1 MKMKRTVETES
12 RVTIAGL
19 VVICILAAIG
29 ISYAAETP
37 ADEAGEFW
45 SQYKII
51 VERNIFSR
59 NRGARTAD
67 RSVSSEEARRPPPT
81 PQPESYFVLKGIA
94 KVNESFVAFFEDS
107 RGGEVIRVRAQDT
120 IARGSIVKL
129 TLDSAA
135 YQNDA
140 NTVDVKVGQ
149 TLEGELAGTAP
160 TFENLL
166 EWSATASAAEST
178 EDANGTEKPS
188 DDAEVLRKL
197 MERRRQELGD
207 Q

>member
-1 MKMKRTVETES
+1 MTKTVNTEAAAMI
-12 RVTIAGL
+12 RRFA
-19 VVICILAAIG
+19 VICILVTIG
-29 ISYAAETP
+29 ISHAAETSADK
-37 ADEAGEFW
+37 ADEFR
-45 SQYKII
+45 SQYGII

-59 NRGARTAD
+59 NRGNRTVEPGA
-67 RSVSSEEARRPPPT
+67 SATQARRPQPT

-94 KVNESFVAFFEDS
+94 KADDSFVAFFEDS
-107 RGGEVIRVRAQDT
+107 RGGEVIRVKAQNP
-120 IARGSIVKL
+120 IARGTIVKL

-149 TLEGELAGTAP
+149 TLEGKPGGTAL

-166 EWSATASAAEST
+166 EWSEIGSAAAST
-178 EDANGTEKPS
+178 RDANGTEKLS

-207 Q
+207 

>member
-1 MKMKRTVETES
+1 MTKTVSTES
-12 RVTIAGL
+12 MAIITGFAAV
-19 VVICILAAIG
+19 CIFFAIG
-29 ISYAAETP
+29 ISYSDETS
-37 ADEAGEFW
+37 ADKADEFW
-45 SQYKII
+45 SQYRIL

-59 NRGARTAD
+59 ERGNRTIEPGV
-67 RSVSSEEARRPPPT
+67 SVTQARRQPPT
-81 PQPESYFVLKGIA
+81 PQPESYFVLKGVA
-94 KVNESFVAFFEDS
+94 RANDSFVAFFEDT
-107 RGGEVIRVRAQDT
+107 RGGEVIRVKAQDP
-120 IARGSIVKL
+120 IARGRIVKL

-149 TLEGELAGTAP
+149 TLEGELGGTAL

-166 EWSATASAAEST
+166 EWSEIGSTAAST
-178 EDANGTEKPS
+178 QDANGTEKLS

-207 Q
+207 